1 MVKHGTTVKASVN
14 DNNDITL
21 ITTDKMHLNLRA
33 LHRHWLVTQSSSPRG
48 RGRLRDELK
57 EGRFVLPF
65 FPSCTSQIQTH
76 TVYKIRS
83 EREASPRK
91 SVITQAVK
99 PGFKFRLSFFF
110 QVYTDFFFF

>member
-14 DNNDITL
+14 DNNNITL
-21 ITTDKMHLNLRA
+21 ITTDKMHLDLRA

-57 EGRFVLPF
+57 EGRFILPF
-65 FPSCTSQIQTH
+65 FSSCTSQIQTH

-83 EREASPRK
+83 ER
-91 SVITQAVK
+91 SVT
-99 PGFKFRLSFFF
+99 S
-110 QVYTDFFFF
+110 

>member
-14 DNNDITL
+14 DNNNITL
-21 ITTDKMHLNLRA
+21 ITTDKIHLNLRA
-33 LHRHWLVTQSSSPRG
+33 QYATSNIAADIGLVTQSSSPRG

-57 EGRFVLPF
+57 EGRFILPF
-65 FPSCTSQIQTH
+65 FSSCTSQIQTH

-91 SVITQAVK
+91 SVI
-99 PGFKFRLSFFF
+99 
-110 QVYTDFFFF
+110 